1 MSNKRFIIVFL
12 FGIFVLLSLLFL
24 HDKFA
29 GDIADVKTQNSL
41 CPFNPRLVDRIKI
54 KWVKKN
60 SEVSVALDE
69 SGTWFLRSPIKAET
83 DEEVINRLV
92 DTLTLV
98 PPGDMLSDSDIA
110 EMGRKISDFGFAPA
124 NYEIELGSKAKSCR
138 VLIGN
143 PTPSHAEV
151 YARVE
156 GMRNIFAVSS
166 ALLSAMPKSFDDL
179 RRKALIS
186 SSLDEISELEF
197 RTPGSA
203 FVKISRDGSKWQ
215 LVQPSV
221 APADQET
228 VIKVADSLIA
238 GRVAEFTWP
247 SSVRPLENGD
257 INADGQLRAPGLVPF
272 SLDNEG
278 RLSVTVR
285 TKLGKVERIVF
296 GSAASSNLVYALVQD
311 GSSVVKV
318 NSALRDVCRVSG
330 DSLRDMRIFPV
341 SGDAVKSFSIKD
353 GDSIYVLKRDA
364 NGLWQL
370 DVPVVALADQKRTA
384 AFVDSILRLKQN
396 DLISK
401 NEETL
406 EVSVTSTLTNF
417 PPVHVAVSLLEGM
430 NEPANLRS
438 KVLIELDPKKVS
450 VLESQ
455 IATRRETV
463 QYDPAKAMWMR
474 VVGKNTEDK
483 RVRRVNENALKKLLS
498 CLSRLEASSIETV
511 AATSSDFKRCG
522 LNEPYGI
529 ISVDILGEES
539 IRKNIMLGGATASG
553 GRYATVS
560 GMDAVFILPRAVVAV
575 LTQAI
580 VE

>member
-1 MSNKRFIIVFL
+1 MSNRRFIIVFL

-29 GDIADVKTQNSL
+29 GDVADVKTQNSL
-41 CPFNPRLVDRIKI
+41 CSFNPRAVDRIKI
-54 KWVKKN
+54 KWVKKKA
-60 SEVSVALDE
+60 EVSVALDE
-69 SGTWFLRSPIKAET
+69 SGTWFLLSPIKAET
-83 DEEVINRLV
+83 DEEVVKRLV
-92 DTLTLV
+92 DTLTLI
-98 PPGDMLSDSDIA
+98 PPGDMLSDADIA

-124 NYEIELGSKAKSCR
+124 NYEIELGSKEKSCR

-143 PTPSHAEV
+143 PTPSRAEV

-166 ALLSAMPKSFDDL
+166 ALLSVMPKTFDDL

-238 GRVAEFTWP
+238 GRVVEFTWP
-247 SSVRPLENGD
+247 SSARPLEEGD
-257 INADGQLRAPGLVPF
+257 VNADGQLRAPGLVPF
-272 SLDNEG
+272 SLDNDG

-285 TKLGKVERIVF
+285 TKLGRAERIVF

-318 NSALRDVCRVSG
+318 NAALRDVCKVNG

-341 SGDAVKSFSIKD
+341 SGDAVKSFSIKN
-353 GDSIYVLKRDA
+353 GDAIYVLKRDA

-370 DVPVVALADQKRTA
+370 DAPVVALADQKRTA

-396 DLISK
+396 DLASK
-401 NEETL
+401 NEEML
-406 EVSVTSTLTNF
+406 EVSVSSTLTNF
-417 PPVHVAVSLLEGM
+417 PPVQVAVSLLEGM

-438 KVLIELDPKKVS
+438 KVLIELDADKAS
-450 VLESQ
+450 VIECR
-455 IATRRETV
+455 IAGRREVV
-463 QYDPAKAMWMR
+463 QYDSAKAMWMR
-474 VVGKNTEDK
+474 VADK
-483 RVRRVNENALKKLLS
+483 DAENKRIRRVNETALKKLLS

-511 AATSSDFKRCG
+511 AATSSDFNRCG

-529 ISVDILGEES
+529 ISIDISGEEN
-539 IRKNIMLGGATASG
+539 IRKNIILGGATASG

-560 GMDAVFILPRAVVAV
+560 GMDAIFILPRTAVVS
-575 LTQAI
+575 LTQSI